1 MVMDGLNTSIIGRA
15 IEAGLLEINA
25 VNIRDY
31 STNKHMKVDD
41 YPYGGGAGLVMQP
54 EPVYRAYEDL
64 TKDMKKKPRV
74 VYLTPQGTTFH
85 QEMAKELAKEEEL
98 VFLCGHY
105 EGIDERVLEEIVTDY
120 VSIGDYV
127 LTGGELPAMVM
138 IDSISRLVPGVLHND
153 DSAGD
158 ESFENGLLEYP
169 QYTRPPVFLDKEV
182 PEVLLSGHHENIRK
196 WRHEQS
202 VKRTKERR
210 PDLWEAYEKEMKE
223 KDGENRIKLV
233 AADMDGTLLNRERKI
248 TKYTQDVIKKAMAQ
262 GVYFVPATG
271 RAVNALPPELK
282 EMEGIRYGIFSNG
295 ATIYDLKEEKV
306 IYKNHFEMDRV
317 LELMDFLKQFDL
329 MESISLNGQSYANK
343 KEMENIDY
351 YELDSNTKAIV
362 QGSRVL
368 VDDLE
373 MFVKEQSTTVEKTT
387 LLFKTMEERRRAAD
401 ALSKIEDIQ
410 FSSSLPKN
418 LEISKKGCNKGDG
431 LFHLAKILNIQK
443 EEIMSCGDADNDRE
457 LLESAGL
464 AVVMEN
470 GLDSMKAIADYITV
484 SNQKNG
490 VAKAMEK
497 FVLR

>member
-1 MVMDGLNTSIIGRA
+1 M
-15 IEAGLLEINA
+15 
-25 VNIRDY
+25 
-31 STNKHMKVDD
+31 
-41 YPYGGGAGLVMQP
+41 
-54 EPVYRAYEDL
+54 
-64 TKDMKKKPRV
+64 
-74 VYLTPQGTTFH
+74 
-85 QEMAKELAKEEEL
+85 
-98 VFLCGHY
+98 
-105 EGIDERVLEEIVTDY
+105 
-120 VSIGDYV
+120 
-127 LTGGELPAMVM
+127 
-138 IDSISRLVPGVLHND
+138 
-153 DSAGD
+153 
-158 ESFENGLLEYP
+158 
-169 QYTRPPVFLDKEV
+169 
-182 PEVLLSGHHENIRK
+182 
-196 WRHEQS
+196 
-202 VKRTKERR
+202 
-210 PDLWEAYEKEMKE
+210 
-223 KDGENRIKLV
+223 
-233 AADMDGTLLNRERKI
+233 
-248 TKYTQDVIKKAMAQ
+248 IKKAMAQ

-484 SNQKNG
+484 SNQENG